1 MGRLGSENSRP
12 NGGCQ
17 EHAPILTVI
26 CDREAGKGLK
36 RKGPVLIERLE
47 NMIDL
52 RTQESV
58 GSGGEQKLVCSG
70 RRTEE
75 RYRVDGP
82 TDDTVTGFQGWKPR
96 NRHTN

>member
-1 MGRLGSENSRP
+1 MDSEIP
-12 NGGCQ
+12 L
-17 EHAPILTVI
+17 PL
-26 CDREAGKGLK
+26 
-36 RKGPVLIERLE
+36 
-47 NMIDL
+47 IDL

-82 TDDTVTGFQGWKPR
+82 TDERHRDWFQG
-96 NRHTN
+96 